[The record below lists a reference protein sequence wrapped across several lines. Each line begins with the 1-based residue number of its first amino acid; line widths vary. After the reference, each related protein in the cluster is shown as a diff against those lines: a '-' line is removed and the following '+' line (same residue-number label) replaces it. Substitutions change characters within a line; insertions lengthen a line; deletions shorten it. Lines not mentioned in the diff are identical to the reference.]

1 MTHSFKLTLLIL
13 GFVLISGFANAQGK
27 IGYVQSDRIR
37 AEYEEFK
44 DAESQLQTEYQKVQ
58 VEYRVMLTRLDSL
71 NQAFEAQR
79 LMSSPE
85 WRREKEQ
92 EIKDTERMIQVFQA
106 QKIGPQGE
114 LYSRQAQLEFDIL
127 TKVKRAVDKVAAVQ
141 EFDYIIDGSVALLY
155 GNPKHDLTDDVL
167 AELRKYSLPESSD
180 SQ

>member
-13 GFVLISGFANAQGK
+13 GFVLISGIANAQGK

>member
-1 MTHSFKLTLLIL
+1 MTHSFKLTLLTL
-13 GFVLISGFANAQGK
+13 GFVLISGIANAQGK

-155 GNPKHDLTDDVL
+155 FNPKHDLTDDVL